1 MTDASEVIGTYI
13 SAKDGNRPW
22 LTGRVFAEDA
32 RLEMIVGTDAI
43 SFPSAVAGVGAIT
56 EVLVRE
62 FVRDY
67 ENVYTL
73 CLSSPPGADSRQFGC
88 DFLVGMSRRD
98 NGEVRVGCG
107 SYDWSFADTGP
118 MLVDSLRITIDAM
131 QVLAP
136 GNLRPVMSWLSDLPY
151 PWCPARAAAE
161 NIPDLG
167 GLRPVSDFLRRRA

>member
-1 MTDASEVIGTYI
+1 MTDVSELIGTYI

-32 RLEMIVGTDAI
+32 RLEMIVDTDAI
-43 SFPSAVAGVGAIT
+43 SFPSTAAGVGAIT
-56 EVLVRE
+56 AVLVRE
-62 FVRDY
+62 FVRDH

-107 SYDWSFADTGP
+107 SYDWSFTDTGP
-118 MLVDSLRITIDAM
+118 MLVDSLRITIAAM

-136 GNLRPVMSWLSDLPY
+136 GCLLPIMRWLSELPY

-161 NIPDLG
+161 SMPDLR
-167 GLRPVSDFLRRRA
+167 GLEPVSDYLRRGA